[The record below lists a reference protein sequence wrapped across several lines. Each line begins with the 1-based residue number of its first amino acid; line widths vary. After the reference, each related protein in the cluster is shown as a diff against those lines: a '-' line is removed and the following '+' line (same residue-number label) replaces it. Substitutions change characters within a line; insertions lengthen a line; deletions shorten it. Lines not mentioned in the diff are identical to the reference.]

1 LEVGRA
7 GDGHSLRD
15 RFLIDECLSGSLVAA
30 AKARGYD
37 AEYVPFIGKG
47 GWQDWNL
54 IPYAI
59 ANDYIAVTLNRRDFL
74 KQHARLEMH
83 PGLVI
88 LIPQAPN
95 NQGDHQIALFEKAL
109 EAFAVMNDDLVNKV
123 MEVLADGS
131 VHVRDWNAGEHDIGH
146 ISNPDWP

>member
-1 LEVGRA
+1 MK
-7 GDGHSLRD
+7 

-37 AEYVPFIGKG
+37 ADYVPFIGRG

-54 IPYAI
+54 VPFAI
-59 ANDYIAVTLNRRDFL
+59 ANDYVIVTLNRRDFL
-74 KQHARLEMH
+74 RQNAKLEIH

-88 LIPQAPN
+88 LLPRGPKN
-95 NQGDHQIALFEKAL
+95 RGSHQVELFEKAL
-109 EAFAVMNDDLVNKV
+109 EACAGINGDLVNKV

-131 VHVRDWNAGEHDIGH
+131 VYVRAWSSEEHDLGH
-146 ISNPDWP
+146 INHPIWR